1 MFCFAS
7 IETKIPGISDWMF
20 VSQMKYLMDHDVD
33 LVNYSYGEAAHVC
46 NSGYVYW
53 IYDCVRP
60 SYDMW

>member
-1 MFCFAS
+1 
-7 IETKIPGISDWMF
+7 MF